1 MGRVE
6 REREFE
12 EKGEGMVV
20 EVSEL
25 GSEVVE

>member
-12 EKGEGMVV
+12 EKGEVMIV
-20 EVSEL
+20 EVGEL